1 MKWNLDDITPSSSL
15 GFSIFLLAKLK
26 IFANPQC
33 LVVPE
38 KEVKS
43 YAMTLESLESLEE
56 VDHFIFGW
64 RTERVK
70 LKSSRY
76 GYVFFNWREVT
87 LTSKMRLS
95 TNLNGVLLVSSNGR
109 WVPPKWLLKEPCFI
123 PQKDDYVLTR
133 PGPSSFYGWFRFQSI
148 TTSCGPYFVA
158 LMPWFSW
165 GSPRVSWSHPLDR
178 TLVHKAAKNGLRNT

>member
-1 MKWNLDDITPSSSL
+1 MNLDDITPSSSL

-76 GYVFFNWREVT
+76 LDCQKFGLVCFLQLARGNIDIENAT
-87 LTSKMRLS
+87 L
-95 TNLNGVLLVSSNGR
+95 N
-109 WVPPKWLLKEPCFI
+109 
-123 PQKDDYVLTR
+123 
-133 PGPSSFYGWFRFQSI
+133 
-148 TTSCGPYFVA
+148 
-158 LMPWFSW
+158 
-165 GSPRVSWSHPLDR
+165 
-178 TLVHKAAKNGLRNT
+178 